1 MKENRIITEAHQEQQ
16 ITSATLHLYD
26 KNRQN
31 TLCLKREKK
40 HNRTIWHN
48 IIQYLNDE
56 RWSSKMKIV

>member
-16 ITSATLHLYD
+16 ILSDATLHLYD

-40 HNRTIWHN
+40 TQQNDLAQHNSIS
-48 IIQYLNDE
+48 Q
-56 RWSSKMKIV
+56 

>member
-16 ITSATLHLYD
+16 ILSDATLHLYD

-31 TLCLKREKK
+31 TLCFEEIEKK
-40 HNRTIWHN
+40 KQNRTIWHN

-56 RWSSKMKIV
+56 R